1 MHETLNFIIHAFY
14 YDNIHLEAYLKHQYC
29 LVRCAVKKYVIN
41 INTLFR
47 QNNLHLLFIIL
58 R

>member
-29 LVRCAVKKYVIN
+29 LVRCDVFTSA
-41 INTLFR
+41 
-47 QNNLHLLFIIL
+47 LLVVGMSQED
-58 R
+58 

>member
-1 MHETLNFIIHAFY
+1 MHEILNFIIHAFY
-14 YDNIHLEAYLKHQYC
+14 YDNIYLEAYLKHQYC
-29 LVRCAVKKYVIN
+29 LVRCAVIN

>member
-29 LVRCAVKKYVIN
+29 LVRCAVKKCDKHKYTV
-41 INTLFR
+41 
-47 QNNLHLLFIIL
+47 
-58 R
+58 